1 MAGINLE
8 IKREQLFELCEF
20 LPVKY
25 DACKGN
31 GWLPRHRK
39 YADNTSDLFV
49 KLYTRYKMPA
59 SVHKILIHAE
69 DMTDTFALNQEVKQH
84 NTRKICR
91 NK

>member
-1 MAGINLE
+1 MPAKEMVDYRDTEN
-8 IKREQLFELCEF
+8 
-20 LPVKY
+20 
-25 DACKGN
+25 
-31 GWLPRHRK
+31 
-39 YADNTSDLFV
+39 NTSDLFV
-49 KLYTRYKMPA
+49 KLYTRYKMSP